1 MSKSICNF
9 TAVYFNSQ
17 LVLLVLSCEPRH
29 RQKVIKSR
37 GICWWILEVEEE
49 ILWIYFRGLCWWIME
64 VEEGILWIYS
74 ESNELKKELQNSCN
88 IWEILP
94 I

>member
-1 MSKSICNF
+1 MNPGTVKR
-9 TAVYFNSQ
+9 
-17 LVLLVLSCEPRH
+17 L
-29 RQKVIKSR
+29 KSR
-37 GICWWILEVEEE
+37 GICGWILEVEEE